1 MKDGAVFN
9 TRAGQDFG
17 KTLAQVLL
25 HETKDEPH
33 KLVRYRILLPT
44 RRACRVLR
52 ECFLN
57 LSDGKP
63 MLLPQMTPLG
73 DVEEE
78 DLSLMMF
85 GSGGSFLDI
94 PQSIPPLKRQLL
106 LAQLIRK
113 MPDFVQG
120 ADFAL
125 ELAADLGA
133 LLDRITTEDLDI
145 RDLHKIVPDD
155 FAAHW
160 QITLK
165 FLQIISEAWPAI
177 LQEMNVVDVATR
189 RRMLIHALADHW
201 ENNPPDTPVIAA
213 GSTGS
218 IPATARLLRVISSL
232 PSGRLVLPGL
242 DDIMDDQSWNAMTES
257 HPQWGLKTLLH
268 NIGVPRE
275 HVKPLL
281 AESEE
286 SSRRILA
293 SEIMRPAATT
303 DHWKAFTQKQSLP
316 SLLAGIEY
324 YSCATQQEEA
334 QIISLMLRETLEQP
348 EKAAAL
354 ITPDRG
360 LARRV
365 QAQCRRWGIELD
377 DSAGRVLTTTQAGLF
392 LILTGNT
399 VADGYDPVALLAM
412 MKHPLCRMG
421 YERTTY
427 EELLAQTESQLLRT
441 RDPVQGFDDLLARAK
456 HTGNSKIEKFITEI
470 FSILNP
476 LLLLAE
482 RGREHDFHA
491 IMATHIRA
499 AEQCARCDVTGGAE
513 NMWRGDDGEAAA
525 LFLSELSLHG
535 GLLGNMDYR
544 NYTGV
549 LNRLMGKVTVRSP
562 YGSHPRLLLLGQ
574 LEARL
579 TSADLIIMGG
589 LNEGTWPAVAAHDPW
604 MSRQMKKNFGL
615 PADEKSVGLA
625 AHDFVQ
631 GFCAGTVVLTRAER
645 VDGTPTV
652 PSRWLQRLDTVMR
665 SGGSSLDSLA
675 VRPLMRWAHEID
687 TPPEILPCSR
697 PAPCPPVSARPA
709 GVSITKIEN
718 WVKDPYAI
726 YARYVLNLQK
736 TNPLRRKVDAA
747 FKGDILHKALDRF
760 VKTYPLYLPEDA
772 REQLLSIGQDI
783 LSAYPAQKEELKYW
797 WPRFVRMAEWF
808 VEHEVAW
815 RKDAKFLC
823 SEVKGHLDM
832 TTNGRSFRLY
842 GIADRIDRM
851 HGGYALIDYKSGGSY
866 SKTGMTS
873 GSLPQ
878 LPLEAMIMARGQFG
892 AKSFFGENDEGQGE
906 TSAQKIP
913 NGDTVYMGYW
923 KITGGRI
930 AGEEISFPD
939 NLEEIIQTVEQGL
952 QDFLD
957 SFYGEQPAA
966 FLALPNP
973 ANVPHF
979 NDYEHLERVKEWAAL
994 DDDGNDVTEDAA

>member
-1 MKDGAVFN
+1 MGGAVFN
-9 TRAGQDFG
+9 IRAGEDFG

-25 HETKDEPH
+25 QETKDRPH
-33 KLVRYRILLPT
+33 ELVRYRILLPT

-85 GSGGSFLDI
+85 GSGGGFLDI
-94 PQSIPPLKRQLL
+94 PQSISPMKRQLL
-106 LAQLIRK
+106 LAQLIWK

-125 ELAADLGA
+125 ELAADLGV

-165 FLQIISEAWPAI
+165 FLNIISEVWPAI
-177 LQEMNVVDVATR
+177 LQEMNVIDVATR

-201 ENNPPDTPVIAA
+201 QNNPPDAPVIAA

-218 IPATARLLRVISSL
+218 IPATARLLRVIASL

-242 DDIMDDQSWNAMTES
+242 DDVMDDKSWNVITES

-268 NIGVPRE
+268 NINVNRDQ
-275 HVKPLL
+275 VKALGD
-281 AESEE
+281 ESGE
-286 SSRRILA
+286 SPRRILA
-293 SEIMRPAATT
+293 SELMRPAATT
-303 DHWKAFTQKQSLP
+303 DHWKDFTKNRPLST
-316 SLLAGIEY
+316 LLDGVEY
-324 YSCATQQEEA
+324 YPCTTQQEEA
-334 QIISLMLRETLEQP
+334 QIISLMLRETLEQRD
-348 EKAAAL
+348 KVAAL

-365 QAQCRRWGIELD
+365 QAECRRWGIELD
-377 DSAGRVLTTTQAGLF
+377 DSAGKGLTTTQAGLF
-392 LILTGNT
+392 LILTANA
-399 VADGYDPVALLAM
+399 VESGYDPVALLAM
-412 MKHPLCRMG
+412 LKHPLCRMG
-421 YERTTY
+421 YEREIY
-427 EELLAQTESQLLRT
+427 ENLLAQTESVFLRA
-441 RDPVQGFDDLLARAK
+441 RNPVQGFDDLMARAK
-456 HTGNSKIEKFITEI
+456 NSGNAALENFVTDV
-470 FSILNP
+470 FSTVEP
-476 LLLLAE
+476 LLSLAGK
-482 RGREHDFHA
+482 GREHDFPA
-491 IMATHIRA
+491 IMTTHIRMT
-499 AEQCARCDVTGGAE
+499 EQCARCDGASGAE
-513 NMWRGDDGEAAA
+513 NIWKGDDGEAAA

-535 GLLGNMDYR
+535 GLLGAMDYR
-544 NYTGV
+544 NYIGV
-549 LNRLMGKVTVRSP
+549 LERLMGKVTVRSP

-579 TSADLIIMGG
+579 TCADLIIMGG
-589 LNEGTWPAVAAHDPW
+589 LNEGTWPASASHDPW

-615 PADEKSVGLA
+615 PADEKSIGLA

-631 GFCAGTVVLTRAER
+631 GFCAKKIVLTRAGR
-645 VDGTPTV
+645 VEGAPTV

-665 SGGSSLDSLA
+665 SGGSSLETLA
-675 VRPLMRWAHEID
+675 IRPLIRWAHEMD
-687 TPPEILPCSR
+687 TPTEIRPCSR
-697 PAPCPPVSARPA
+697 PAPCPPVSVRPA

-736 TNPLRRKVDAA
+736 TNPLQRKVDAA
-747 FKGDILHKALDRF
+747 FKGDILHKVLDRF
-760 VKTYPLYLPEDA
+760 VKTYPLDLPDGACA
-772 REQLLSIGQDI
+772 RLLSIGQDI
-783 LSAYPAQKEELKYW
+783 LHAYPAQKEELKYW

-808 VEHEVAW
+808 VAHEKEW

-823 SEVKGHLDM
+823 SEVKGHLDL

-866 SKTGMTS
+866 TKGALSS

-878 LPLEAMIMARGQFG
+878 LPLEAMIVARGVFG
-892 AKSFFGENDEGQGE
+892 TKSFFGQEDVGHGE
-906 TSAQKIP
+906 AATQKIQ
-913 NGDTVYMGYW
+913 NGNTVYMGYW
-923 KITGGRI
+923 KITGGRK
-930 AGEEISFPD
+930 AGELIELRE
-939 NLEEIIQTVEQGL
+939 NLDETIRTVEQGL
-952 QDFLD
+952 QQFLD
-957 SFYGEQPAA
+957 TFYGEHPAA

-994 DDDGNDVTEDAA
+994 DDSESEFAEDAA